1 MFVAY
6 WLCRK
11 QKNRNRILLASSYVF
26 YGWWDW
32 RFLGLILISSLVDY
46 QCGLKIGSSAADSQ
60 KKRWLAVSLCVNL
73 GLLCTFKYLNF
84 FAESTATMLQ
94 MLGYRAGW
102 STLHVVL
109 PVGISFYTFQTL
121 SYTIDVYRGKCDVCS
136 KPLDF
141 FLFVAFFPQLV
152 AGPIEKAH
160 ILLPQLQKARRL
172 EIDSAR
178 HGLRCILY
186 GFLLKSVVADNLTAF
201 VDGVYNQPESAS
213 GFELLMATYGFAF
226 QIYGDFAG
234 YTWIAIGCAALF
246 GIRLTQNFRSPYL
259 SESPREFWHR
269 WHISLSAW
277 FSEYVYIGLF
287 GGARVSGFRHV
298 LNILLTFL
306 ISGLWHGA
314 NWTFVIW
321 GGLNGIL
328 YFVAAPFRGSWWSK
342 QLNAM
347 VCFHMICA
355 TWILFRAD
363 SVATAMTI
371 FERIAYWSP
380 TQMAAGTVPSWYPV
394 AIIPLCVVGM
404 EIIGGDS
411 PGVLQQYTQTTRWL
425 IYSLALFALFFLGV
439 FDRTPYIY
447 FQF

>member
-1 MFVAY
+1 M
-6 WLCRK
+6 
-11 QKNRNRILLASSYVF
+11 
-26 YGWWDW
+26 
-32 RFLGLILISSLVDY
+32 
-46 QCGLKIGSSAADSQ
+46 
-60 KKRWLAVSLCVNL
+60 
-73 GLLCTFKYLNF
+73 
-84 FAESTATMLQ
+84 
-94 MLGYRAGW
+94 
-102 STLHVVL
+102 
-109 PVGISFYTFQTL
+109 
-121 SYTIDVYRGKCDVCS
+121 
-136 KPLDF
+136 DF

-287 GGARVSGFRHV
+287 GGARVSGFRQV

-380 TQMAAGTVPSWYPV
+380 TQMAAGTVQSWYPV